1 MDMDSL
7 PLQYY
12 CSCLLLLAL
21 LYSLTKCF
29 HTASARSSC
38 HRGLR
43 LPPCPWQLPVIGSLH
58 HLAGALPH
66 RSLRRL
72 SHRYGPIML
81 LRFGEIPVVVVSSG
95 EGAREVMRTHDAA
108 FATRPQL
115 AAIRTLTKEG
125 HAIAFAPYGEH
136 WRQLR
141 KICAVELLSAARVR
155 SFRPVREEE
164 VARLVGAV
172 SSASGND
179 ELMNLS
185 EMIAAYVADTAVHA
199 IMGRRLDDRGA
210 FLSYIDEAIRLAGD
224 FSLADLF
231 PSSWIARALS
241 WRGLQKADAYREGL
255 FKFLDAVMTEHMER
269 KSQDSNSQED
279 LIDVLLRIQSQG
291 GSSQFLTKSI
301 IKGVVFDLF
310 SAGTETAATTLQWA
324 MAELM
329 RNPDMMSRA
338 QAEVRGAFMSG
349 AKVAEEGLSE
359 LKYLHWI
366 IKETLRLHI
375 PGPLLIPREC
385 RETCKVLGYDVP
397 KGAMVLVNAWAIS
410 TDPQYWEEPEKF
422 RPDRF
427 ESDTRDFRGNDF
439 EFTPFGA
446 GRRICPGMLFGL
458 ANVEL
463 ALANLLF
470 HFDWSLPDGI
480 RPSELDMTEDMG
492 ITARRKQDLWLRA
505 TVVLES
511 APLDNIFS
519 VSC

>member
-1 MDMDSL
+1 MDGLSL
-7 PLQYY
+7 HC

-21 LYSLTKCF
+21 LYSLTKCYYYS
-29 HTASARSSC
+29 ASARSGC
-38 HRGLR
+38 HRGGLR
-43 LPPCPWQLPVIGSLH
+43 LPPCPWQLPVLGSLH
-58 HLAGALPH
+58 HLVGELPH

-72 SHRYGPIML
+72 SRRYGPLML
-81 LRFGEIPVVVVSSG
+81 LRFGEVPVVVVSSG
-95 EGAREVMRTHDAA
+95 EAAREVMRTHDAV
-108 FATRPQL
+108 FATRPQT
-115 AAIRTLTKEG
+115 ATIRTLTNQAQ
-125 HAIAFAPYGEH
+125 AIALTPYGDH
-136 WRQLR
+136 WRRLR
-141 KICAVELLSAARVR
+141 KICAIELLSAGRVR

-172 SSASGND
+172 SSASGNSK
-179 ELMNLS
+179 LMNLS

-199 IMGRRLDDRGA
+199 IMGRRLDDRDA
-210 FLSYIDEAIRLAGD
+210 FLRYIDEAIRLASGV
-224 FSLADLF
+224 SLADLF
-231 PSSWIARALS
+231 PSSWIAGALS
-241 WRGLQKADAYREGL
+241 WRTHKAEVYREGL
-255 FKFLDAVMTEHMER
+255 LKFLDAVITEHVER
-269 KSQDSNSQED
+269 KSEEAKSQED
-279 LIDVLLRIQSQG
+279 LIDVLLRIQGQG
-291 GSSQFLTKSI
+291 SSSQFLTMGT
-301 IKGVVFDLF
+301 IKAVIFDLF

-338 QAEVRGAFMSG
+338 QAEVRAVFMPRM
-349 AKVAEEGLSE
+349 KVVEEGLSE

-410 TDPQYWEEPEKF
+410 RDPQCWEEPEKF
-422 RPDRF
+422 KPDRF
-427 ESDTRDFRGNDF
+427 ESDTRDFKGNDF

-480 RPSELDMTEDMG
+480 RPGELDMTEAMG
-492 ITARRKQDLWLRA
+492 ITARREKDLWLRA
-505 TVVLES
+505 KVVSSNL
-511 APLDNIFS
+511 PH
-519 VSC
+519 

>member
-1 MDMDSL
+1 MDMDIL
-7 PLQYY
+7 PLHY

-21 LYSLTKCF
+21 LYSLTKCYY
-29 HTASARSSC
+29 TASARSSC

-43 LPPCPWQLPVIGSLH
+43 LPPCPGQLPVIGSLH

-66 RSLRRL
+66 HSLRRL
-72 SHRYGPIML
+72 SRRYGPLMF
-81 LRFGEIPVVVVSSG
+81 LRFGEVPVVVVSSG
-95 EGAREVMRTHDAA
+95 EAAREVMRTHDVA
-108 FATRPQL
+108 FATRPQI

-125 HAIAFAPYGEH
+125 QAIAFAPYGEH

-141 KICAVELLSAARVR
+141 KICAVELLSAGRVR
-155 SFRPVREEE
+155 SFRAVREEE

-172 SSASGND
+172 SSASGNN

-199 IMGRRLDDRGA
+199 IMGRRLDVDDRGA
-210 FLSYIDEAIRLAGD
+210 FLRYIDEAIRLASG

-231 PSSWIARALS
+231 PSSWIAGALS
-241 WRGLQKADAYREGL
+241 WWGAHKAEVYREGL
-255 FKFLDAVMTEHMER
+255 FKFLDAVITEHMER
-269 KSQDSNSQED
+269 KSQDSKSQED

-291 GSSQFLTKSI
+291 SYHFLTMGI
-301 IKGVVFDLF
+301 IKAVVFDLF

-338 QAEVRGAFMSG
+338 QAEVRAVFMPRM
-349 AKVAEEGLSE
+349 KVVEEGLSE

-410 TDPQYWEEPEKF
+410 RDPQCWEEPEKF
-422 RPDRF
+422 KPDRF
-427 ESDTRDFRGNDF
+427 ESDTRDFKGNDF

-480 RPSELDMTEDMG
+480 RPGELDMTEAMG
-492 ITARRKQDLWLRA
+492 ITARREKDLWLRA
-505 TVVLES
+505 KVVSSNL
-511 APLDNIFS
+511 PH
-519 VSC
+519 